1 MVSDVTFVGVRERK
15 QDTIM
20 DWHDNSVVAVIDKHL
35 AAFDE
40 IIDAFQRRLDEMIAA
55 AISKHQAEQAVA
67 KEAVEASVPQ
77 KKEHEDR
84 TEQSILEEEVG
95 SNTNDGGEPQVHMG
109 GEPQLPVMAN
119 CSRQDTD
126 CPMRDVYVDTGQRHG
141 GQGEARLLSLPVHD
155 KQTEDGPAPLESLFQ
170 HAHAGRQV
178 WQSPPFLKV
187 HLANLMITSERTHS
201 ASPNHDHIEFN
212 YIWFGDI
219 PRPIRGVTLQYTWS
233 PCMPVVAKRVELPTS
248 VDSAFDFDTEPT
260 YDEYDENYMLVRLS
274 PNHMPQELNP
284 SKALAKVNRD
294 QPVVFFPDQCMAVPD
309 KTMHFDMVV
318 GNKADLNSIQSA
330 SPQLKILLGHQTK
343 MRGGQRDV
351 PCGILCPTFQV
362 VDAGQLCS
370 TLGHDHQQ
378 QSHVE
383 NITATRL
390 VVKHRWPPDGL
401 TKGN

>member
-1 MVSDVTFVGVRERK
+1 
-15 QDTIM
+15 M
-20 DWHDNSVVAVIDKHL
+20 DWHDNSMVAIIDKHV

-40 IIDAFQRRLDEMIAA
+40 RMDAFQRRLDEMIAA
-55 AISKHQAEQAVA
+55 AISKHQAEQVVTR
-67 KEAVEASVPQ
+67 EVVEASVPQ
-77 KKEHEDR
+77 KNEHEDR

-95 SNTNDGGEPQVHMG
+95 SNTNDGGEPQVHIG
-109 GEPQLPVMAN
+109 GEPQLPVLAN

-126 CPMRDVYVDTGQRHG
+126 CPMRDVYVDIGQRHG

-155 KQTEDGPAPLESLFQ
+155 NRTEDGPAPLESLFQ

-178 WQSPPFLKV
+178 WQSLPFLK
-187 HLANLMITSERTHS
+187 
-201 ASPNHDHIEFN
+201 
-212 YIWFGDI
+212 
-219 PRPIRGVTLQYTWS
+219 
-233 PCMPVVAKRVELPTS
+233 VELPTS

-343 MRGGQRDV
+343 MRGGQRNV

-362 VDAGQLCS
+362 IDAGQLCS
-370 TLGHDHQQ
+370 TLGHGHQQ

-383 NITATRL
+383 NMTTSRL
-390 VVKHRWPPDGL
+390 GVKHWWPPPVA
-401 TKGN
+401 